1 MAGVTAMTETKNTPE
16 EGERMPDVNLMVV
29 TGKAVK
35 NAVLRYR
42 SSGIP
47 KAEFSM
53 VVERPFQKPNGEPV
67 SDLFLVDVYGPLA
80 EKCADT
86 VREGTELLVIGTLSK
101 ELYTNKFGKR
111 EHLVVIKAKQIWV
124 IDRNGLG
131 VEEKLNIE
139 QMRQD
144 HWDLSLLDGYL
155 DLIRSLV
162 GRADVRPI

>member
-1 MAGVTAMTETKNTPE
+1 MSPKNTPE
-16 EGERMPDVNLMVV
+16 EGGKVADVNLMVV
-29 TGKAVK
+29 SGKAIK

-42 SSGIP
+42 SSGVP

-80 EKCADT
+80 ERCADM
-86 VREGTELLVIGTLSK
+86 VKEGMELLVIGTLSK

-111 EHLVVIKAKQIWV
+111 EHLVVIKAKQIWI
-124 IDRNGLG
+124 IDRDGIG
-131 VEEKLNIE
+131 VEERLNIE
-139 QMRQD
+139 HVRQD
-144 HWDLSLLDGYL
+144 RWDLSLLDGYL
-155 DLIRSLV
+155 NLIRSLM